1 MFISHS
7 CQVKELQKQ
16 TGVRIKVVAGNEDS
30 ENKEAVILIEESF
43 ASGQVSILQY
53 FVSLYFFC
61 RPAYKELQRSLHC
74 AFCKSSL
81 RLKFQ
86 SIFSINYCFQ

>member
-1 MFISHS
+1 MKVYLMFISHS

-53 FVSLYFFC
+53 FVSLFFFAVL
-61 RPAYKELQRSLHC
+61 PT
-74 AFCKSSL
+74 KSCNGRFIVRFAKIL
-81 RLKFQ
+81 FA
-86 SIFSINYCFQ
+86 